1 MADRHGVAKEPTTL
15 PVWSRT
21 WLGAA
26 TILLLSAP
34 AGTATQASATVS
46 GTADIIDGDT
56 LDVGTARV
64 RLFGIDAPETA
75 QECADGR
82 DAKWACG
89 RSAKRA
95 AEKLTAGQVITCKGQ
110 NTDAYGRLLAVCT
123 RPTER

>member
-1 MADRHGVAKEPTTL
+1 L

-64 RLFGIDAPETA
+64 RLFGIDAPEPRKNA
-75 QECADGR
+75 QTVATRNGPVDAPQNGR
-82 DAKWACG
+82 
-89 RSAKRA
+89 RR
-95 AEKLTAGQVITCKGQ
+95 
-110 NTDAYGRLLAVCT
+110 N
-123 RPTER
+123 